1 MLDDSKS
8 VLIEGPEV
16 VETNEAKVE
25 SPDEGFILK
34 IHPEGRY
41 LYCVADRGERADLG
55 KIGLDDKE
63 VYTIPFVDLCAV
75 VHNCPSEPYKSE
87 DDEKVKRWV
96 MAHEKVVEVA
106 WERFGTIL
114 PVSFDTIIK
123 GEKDRG
129 AEENVK
135 NWLKE
140 DYAHLKQKMDKMRGK
155 AEYGVQIFWNPKFIA
170 DEIAKTNEEIKNLN
184 HQIKSK
190 SKGMAY
196 MLKQKL
202 ENLLK
207 KEMEK
212 KADSCFKEIYTK
224 IKKCVDETK
233 VEKTKRI
240 NEKMQMLVNLSC
252 LVDKGKSEELGEEL
266 EEINKQEGYTVR
278 FTGPW
283 PPYSFVALG

>member
-1 MLDDSKS
+1 MWDDNKS
-8 VLIEGPEV
+8 VLIERPEV
-16 VETNEAKVE
+16 IETKEAKVE
-25 SPDEGFILK
+25 SQDEEFILK

-41 LYCVADRGERADLG
+41 LYCVADSGKRADLG
-55 KIGLDDKE
+55 KIGLDGKE
-63 VYTIPFVDLCAV
+63 VYTIPWVDLCAV

-87 DDEKVKRWV
+87 DNEKVKRWV

-106 WERFGTIL
+106 WERFGTVL

-129 AEENVK
+129 AEENVE

-155 AEYGVQIFWNPKFIA
+155 AEYGVQIFWDPKFIA

-184 HQIKSK
+184 HEMKSK

-212 KADSCFKEIYTK
+212 KADLCFKDIYTK
-224 IKKCVDETK
+224 IKMCVFETK
-233 VEKTKRI
+233 VEKTKKI

-252 LVDKGKSEELGEEL
+252 LVDKGKSKELGEEL
-266 EEINKQEGYTVR
+266 EKINKKEGFCVR

-283 PPYSFVALG
+283 PPYSFVAFG

>member
-8 VLIEGPEV
+8 VLIERPEV
-16 VETNEAKVE
+16 IETKEAKVE
-25 SPDEGFILK
+25 SKDEGFIPK
-34 IHPEGRY
+34 THPEGRY
-41 LYCVADRGERADLG
+41 LYCVADSGERADLG
-55 KIGLDDKE
+55 KLGLDGKE
-63 VYTIPFVDLCAV
+63 VYTIPCVDLCAV

-87 DDEKVKRWV
+87 DNEKVKRWV

-129 AEENVK
+129 VEENVK

-155 AEYGVQIFWNPKFIA
+155 AEYGVQIFWDPKFIA

-184 HQIKSK
+184 HEIKSK

-212 KADSCFKEIYTK
+212 KADSCFKEMYTK
-224 IKKCVDETK
+224 IKMCVDETK

-240 NEKMQMLVNLSC
+240 DDKSQMLMNLSC
-252 LVDKGKSEELGEEL
+252 LLDKEKYKELGEEL
-266 EEINKQEGYTVR
+266 EEINKQEGFTVH